1 MAARWYAAVCGA
13 AHDAVLNAWQVSR
26 AGTWAGT
33 AQHGDIRATDMVA
46 LALSAFDQARQLA
59 PRMPKIAF
67 LRADLF
73 MALNRYEVGGWVG
86 GTRVEARAV
95 LPGLATSDVALR
107 LNRCIVRALC
117 FFRRRCKSC
126 CSPASLSRRK
136 PMSTVC
142 FPTCIGVWAASR
154 RRSGL
159 WP

>member
-73 MALNRYEVGGWVG
+73 MALNRYEVGGGRRGQGSKRGPCCPVWPPL
-86 GTRVEARAV
+86 TW
-95 LPGLATSDVALR
+95 
-107 LNRCIVRALC
+107 RCV
-117 FFRRRCKSC
+117 
-126 CSPASLSRRK
+126 
-136 PMSTVC
+136 
-142 FPTCIGVWAASR
+142 
-154 RRSGL
+154 
-159 WP
+159 